1 MAGRVFEYIALLKKE
16 GPQEWIHEE
25 IRRAAEIA
33 FDFRDEESES
43 NFVETLCVQM
53 GPYHKRDRKDL
64 LTAAV
69 SSFFYCYQ
77 CRQCCHCYCLHR
89 HHCNPLISSHLLSND
104 FILHPDTIIS
114 DFLTPQS
121 DYCNILCYDL

>member
-1 MAGRVFEYIALLKKE
+1 VAGRVFEYISLLKKV
-16 GPQEWIHEE
+16 GPQEWIFEE

-64 LTAAV
+64 LIAAV
-69 SSFFYCYQ
+69 SSFLF
-77 CRQCCHCYCLHR
+77 CYCINVALAVTVVVNTHITATLSY
-89 HHCNPLISSHLLSND
+89 HLILPALK
-104 FILHPDTIIS
+104 
-114 DFLTPQS
+114 
-121 DYCNILCYDL
+121 